1 MREEAILNIIKNG
14 EKNTVEFKLCSDDK
28 CPKSV
33 YESICSFLNTR
44 GGIIIFGVNDNKEIV
59 GVNKDSISKIQKD
72 FTSAIKIIQN

>member
-1 MREEAILNIIKNG
+1 MMREEAILNIIKNG

-44 GGIIIFGVNDNKEIV
+44 GGIINNIWC
-59 GVNKDSISKIQKD
+59 
-72 FTSAIKIIQN
+72 